1 MRAYERLLNY
11 VKIYTTSD
19 EETGLT
25 PSTSRQFDLAN
36 QLACEMKS
44 IGVQNVYV
52 DEKCYVYGEI
62 PATKGYEDVP
72 KIGFIAHM
80 DTAPDFSG
88 ENVNPQV
95 IEGYDGGDV
104 KLGQS
109 GRILYVKDF
118 PHLLKLAGR
127 TLITTDGTTLLGA
140 DDKAGVAEI
149 MTMAEEI
156 IKEEIPHGKICIGFT
171 PDEEI
176 GCGADFFDL
185 ERFGADFAYTVDGGE
200 ENEIEFENFNAASAE
215 VFIKGFSIHP
225 GDSKN
230 KMRNASLVAM
240 EFHQMLPGG
249 DAPQYTEG
257 YEGFF
262 HLHHMSGDVS
272 NSNLKYIVR
281 DHDRARFEFRL
292 EMLRHNCKLLN
303 EKYGDGIVKVE
314 IKEEYR
320 NMREK
325 IEPCMHLV
333 ENAKKAGK
341 IVTGEEAK
349 EVPVRGGT
357 DGARLSFMGLPCPNL
372 GTGGYAC
379 HGPYEH
385 ITAEAMDIQVNIL
398 KEIVKLY
405 SFDDGVNI
413 SSLRKAIMDVENGR
427 STLKEHEL
435 VEVDIDD

>member
-19 EETGLT
+19 EESGCT

-36 QLACEMKS
+36 QLVEEMRNL
-44 IGVQNVYV
+44 GVQNTRV

-62 PATKGYEDVP
+62 PATKGYEDAI

-88 ENVNPQV
+88 QNVNPQI
-95 IEGYDGGDV
+95 IEEYDGKDV
-104 KLGQS
+104 KLGES
-109 GRILYVKDF
+109 GKVLSVRDF
-118 PHLLKLAGR
+118 PHLRELAGR

-140 DDKAGVAEI
+140 DDKSGIAEI
-149 MTMAEEI
+149 MSMVEEV
-156 IKEEIPHGKICIGFT
+156 IKDEIPHGKICIGFT

-176 GCGADFFDL
+176 GCGADYFDVAG
-185 ERFGADFAYTVDGGE
+185 FGADFAYTVDGGA

-225 GDSKN
+225 GESKN
-230 KMRNASLVAM
+230 KMRNASLIAM
-240 EFHQMLPGG
+240 EFHRMLPSG
-249 DAPQYTEG
+249 DAPSYTEG

-262 HLHHMSGDVS
+262 HLHDMTGDVS
-272 NSNLKYIVR
+272 SANLKYIVR
-281 DHDRARFEFRL
+281 DHNAAIFDFRL
-292 EMLRHNCKLLN
+292 ALLRHNCQLLN
-303 EKYGDGIVKVE
+303 EKYGEGTVSLK

-349 EVPVRGGT
+349 EIPIRGGT

-372 GTGGYAC
+372 GTGGYAF

-385 ITAEAMDIQVNIL
+385 ITAEAMDIQVSIL

-405 SFDDGVNI
+405 SKVNI
-413 SSLRKAIMDVENGR
+413 
-427 STLKEHEL
+427 
-435 VEVDIDD
+435 

>member
-1 MRAYERLLNY
+1 MRAYERFLKY

-19 EETGLT
+19 EESGCT

-36 QLACEMKS
+36 ELVKEMRNLGLQK
-44 IGVQNVYV
+44 VRV

-62 PATKGYEDVP
+62 PATKGYEDAA

-95 IEGYDGGDV
+95 VEYYDGKDV

-109 GRILYVKDF
+109 GRILCVKDF
-118 PHLLKLAGR
+118 PHLQKLAGK

-140 DDKAGVAEI
+140 DDKAGVSEI
-149 MTMAEEI
+149 MTMAEDI
-156 IKEEIPHGKICIGFT
+156 IREGISHGKICIAFT

-176 GCGADFFDL
+176 GCGADFFDV
-185 ERFGADFAYTVDGGE
+185 EGFGADFAYTVDGGA
-200 ENEIEFENFNAASAE
+200 ENEIEFENFNAAE
-215 VFIKGFSIHP
+215 VDIEIAGFSIHP

-230 KMRNASLVAM
+230 KMINASLVAM
-240 EFHQMLPGG
+240 EFNQMLPSG
-249 DAPQYTEG
+249 DTPRHTEG

-262 HLHHMSGDVS
+262 HLYRMSGDVS
-272 NSNLKYIVR
+272 NARLKYIVR
-281 DHDRARFEFRL
+281 DHNAAIFNFRL
-292 EMLRHNCKLLN
+292 EMLRHNCELLN
-303 EKYGDGIVKVE
+303 EKYKEGTVS
-314 IKEEYR
+314 IKITEEYR

-325 IEPCMHLV
+325 IEYCMHLV

-341 IVTGEEAK
+341 VVTGKEAI
-349 EVPVRGGT
+349 EIPIRGGT

-385 ITAEAMDIQVNIL
+385 ITVEGMDTQVQIL

-405 SFDDGVNI
+405 VSGSAI
-413 SSLRKAIMDVENGR
+413 SN
-427 STLKEHEL
+427 
-435 VEVDIDD
+435 